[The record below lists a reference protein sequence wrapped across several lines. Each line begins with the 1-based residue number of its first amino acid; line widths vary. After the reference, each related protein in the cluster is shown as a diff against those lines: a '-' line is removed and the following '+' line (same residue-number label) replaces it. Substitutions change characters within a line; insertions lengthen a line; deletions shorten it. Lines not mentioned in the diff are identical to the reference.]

1 MDNKRYYHVIIGSKD
16 FFDENIPYALENSK
30 LSDFIDLVKRNDRK
44 SARGI
49 ENETVKDLIV
59 RNDHYCGIVDGA
71 HDRLVA
77 LIEEYTTEDANI
89 YIHNPPRYLL
99 EYLTDQRERDIIML
113 DIVPEKYVIDRE
125 EKSFASKINKIS
137 SHIIGQKTVIDEIS
151 KSLWYLTSVNRARPY
166 VIMLYGNSGLG
177 KTELVRKISEEFFEG
192 VFLEKHLS
200 MFKNPNYSD
209 YFFGNEPNRRS
220 LAFDLLERKSNL
232 VFFDEMDKCPEHF
245 YSAFYSLFDN
255 TVFKDATY
263 DVDISNLVIVMT
275 SNFHSEE
282 EIRKQLGNP
291 IFHRIDKCVHFD
303 DFDCDSINRITKNEI
318 KSRKDEYNG
327 RLTFDE
333 IYNQVSPLVFTKGEN
348 ARTIKQKVQ
357 QVIENMLY
365 CEIDIQLNNDS
376 MIR

>member
-1 MDNKRYYHVIIGSKD
+1 MDNKRHYHVIIGSKD

-30 LSDFIDLVKRNDRK
+30 LSDFIDLVKCNDRK

-71 HDRLVA
+71 HDRLGE

-99 EYLTDQRERDIIML
+99 EYLTDQRERHIIML
-113 DIVPEKYVIDRE
+113 DIVSEKYVIDRE

-255 TVFKDATY
+255 TIFKDATY

-303 DFDCDSINRITKNEI
+303 DFDCDSINRIAKNEI

-333 IYNQVSPLVFTKGEN
+333 IYNQVSPLIFTKGEN

-357 QVIENMLY
+357 QVIESMLY
-365 CEIDIQLNNDS
+365 REIAIQLNNDS
-376 MIR
+376 ND

>member
-71 HDRLVA
+71 HDRLGA

-99 EYLTDQRERDIIML
+99 EYLTDQRERHIIML

-303 DFDCDSINRITKNEI
+303 DFDCDSINRIAKNEI

-365 CEIDIQLNNDS
+365 REIDIQLNKDSND
-376 MIR
+376 

>member
-30 LSDFIDLVKRNDRK
+30 LSDFIDLVKCNDRK

-71 HDRLVA
+71 HDRLGE

-99 EYLTDQRERDIIML
+99 EYLTDQRERHIIML
-113 DIVPEKYVIDRE
+113 DIVSEKYVIDRE

-255 TVFKDATY
+255 TIFKDATY

-303 DFDCDSINRITKNEI
+303 DFDCDSINRIAKNEI

-357 QVIENMLY
+357 QVIESMLY
-365 CEIDIQLNNDS
+365 REIAIQLNNDS
-376 MIR
+376 ND

>member
-1 MDNKRYYHVIIGSKD
+1 MDNKRHYHVIIGSKD

-30 LSDFIDLVKRNDRK
+30 LSDFIDLVKCNDRK

-71 HDRLVA
+71 HDRLGE

-99 EYLTDQRERDIIML
+99 EYLTDQRERHIIML
-113 DIVPEKYVIDRE
+113 DIVSEKYVIDRE

-255 TVFKDATY
+255 TIFKDATY

-303 DFDCDSINRITKNEI
+303 DFDCDSINRIAKNEI

-357 QVIENMLY
+357 QVIESMLY
-365 CEIDIQLNNDS
+365 REIAIQLNNDS
-376 MIR
+376 ND

>member
-71 HDRLVA
+71 HDRLGA

-99 EYLTDQRERDIIML
+99 EYLTDQRERHIILL
-113 DIVPEKYVIDRE
+113 DTTPEKYVIDRE

-151 KSLWYLTSVNRARPY
+151 KSLWYLTSVNRTRPY

-177 KTELVRKISEEFFEG
+177 KTELVRKISEEFFDG

-209 YFFGNEPNRRS
+209 YFFW
-220 LAFDLLERKSNL
+220 
-232 VFFDEMDKCPEHF
+232 
-245 YSAFYSLFDN
+245 
-255 TVFKDATY
+255 
-263 DVDISNLVIVMT
+263 
-275 SNFHSEE
+275 
-282 EIRKQLGNP
+282 
-291 IFHRIDKCVHFD
+291 
-303 DFDCDSINRITKNEI
+303 
-318 KSRKDEYNG
+318 
-327 RLTFDE
+327 
-333 IYNQVSPLVFTKGEN
+333 
-348 ARTIKQKVQ
+348 
-357 QVIENMLY
+357 
-365 CEIDIQLNNDS
+365 
-376 MIR
+376 

>member
-1 MDNKRYYHVIIGSKD
+1 MDNKRHYHAIIGSKD

-71 HDRLVA
+71 HDRLGE

-99 EYLTDQRERDIIML
+99 EYLTDQRERHIIML

-255 TVFKDATY
+255 TIFKDATY

-303 DFDCDSINRITKNEI
+303 DFDCDSINRIAKNEI

-357 QVIENMLY
+357 QVIESMLY
-365 CEIDIQLNNDS
+365 REIAIQLNNDS
-376 MIR
+376 ND

>member
-1 MDNKRYYHVIIGSKD
+1 MDNKRHYHVIIGSKD

-71 HDRLVA
+71 HDRLGE

-99 EYLTDQRERDIIML
+99 EYLTDQRERHIIML

-255 TVFKDATY
+255 TIFKDATY

-303 DFDCDSINRITKNEI
+303 DFDCDSINRIAKNEI

-357 QVIENMLY
+357 QVIESMLY
-365 CEIDIQLNNDS
+365 REIAIQLNNDS
-376 MIR
+376 ND

>member
-49 ENETVKDLIV
+49 ENETVKYLIV

-71 HDRLVA
+71 HDRLGA

-99 EYLTDQRERDIIML
+99 EYLTDQHERHIIML

-303 DFDCDSINRITKNEI
+303 DFDCDSINRIAKNEI

-365 CEIDIQLNNDS
+365 REIDIQLNNDS
-376 MIR
+376 ND

>member
-71 HDRLVA
+71 HDRLGA

-99 EYLTDQRERDIIML
+99 EYLTDQRERHIIML

-303 DFDCDSINRITKNEI
+303 DFDCDSINRIAKNEI

-365 CEIDIQLNNDS
+365 REIDIQLNNDS
-376 MIR
+376 ND

>member
-1 MDNKRYYHVIIGSKD
+1 MENKRFYHVIIGSKG
-16 FFDENIPYALENSK
+16 FFDKKIPDALENNKS
-30 LSDFIDLVKRNDRK
+30 SNFIDLVKRNDRK
-44 SARGI
+44 SKRGFK
-49 ENETVKDLIV
+49 NDVVKDLIV
-59 RNDHYCGIVDGA
+59 KNEHYCGIVEGA
-71 HDRLVA
+71 HDCLGA
-77 LIEEYTTEDANI
+77 LIEEYTTDDANI

-99 EYLTDQRERDIIML
+99 EYLTDQHERHIIIL
-113 DIVPEKYVIDRE
+113 DIVPEEYVIDGD
-125 EKSFASKINKIS
+125 KKTFASKINKIS

-255 TVFKDATY
+255 TIFKDATY

-282 EIRKQLGNP
+282 EIKKQLGDP
-291 IFHRIDKCVHFD
+291 IFYRIDKYVHFY
-303 DFDCDSINRITKNEI
+303 DFDSDTINEIVKNEI

-327 RLTFDE
+327 RLTSRDV
-333 IYNQVSPLVFTKGEN
+333 YKQVSPLVFTKGEN

-365 CEIDIQLNNDS
+365 REIDIQLNNDS
-376 MIR
+376 ND

>member
-71 HDRLVA
+71 HDRLGA

>member
-1 MDNKRYYHVIIGSKD
+1 MDNKRHYHVIIGSKD

-30 LSDFIDLVKRNDRK
+30 LSDFIDLVKCNDRK

-71 HDRLVA
+71 HDRLGE

-99 EYLTDQRERDIIML
+99 EYLTDQRERHIIML
-113 DIVPEKYVIDRE
+113 DIVSEKYVIDRE

-255 TVFKDATY
+255 TIFKDATY

-282 EIRKQLGNP
+282 EIRKQ
-291 IFHRIDKCVHFD
+291 
-303 DFDCDSINRITKNEI
+303 
-318 KSRKDEYNG
+318 
-327 RLTFDE
+327 
-333 IYNQVSPLVFTKGEN
+333 VS
-348 ARTIKQKVQ
+348 A
-357 QVIENMLY
+357 
-365 CEIDIQLNNDS
+365 
-376 MIR
+376 

>member
-71 HDRLVA
+71 HDRLGA

-99 EYLTDQRERDIIML
+99 EYLTDQRERHIIML

-303 DFDCDSINRITKNEI
+303 DFDCDSINRIAKNEI
-318 KSRKDEYNG
+318 KSRKDGYNG

-365 CEIDIQLNNDS
+365 REIDIQLNNDS
-376 MIR
+376 ND

>member
-1 MDNKRYYHVIIGSKD
+1 MDNKRRYHVIIGSKD

-71 HDRLVA
+71 HDRLGE

-99 EYLTDQRERDIIML
+99 EYLTDQRERHIILL

-255 TVFKDATY
+255 TIFKDATY
-263 DVDISNLVIVMT
+263 DVDISNLVIIMT

-303 DFDCDSINRITKNEI
+303 DFDCDSINRIAKNEI

-357 QVIENMLY
+357 QVIESMLY
-365 CEIDIQLNNDS
+365 REIAIQLNNDS
-376 MIR
+376 ND

>member
-71 HDRLVA
+71 HDRLGE

-99 EYLTDQRERDIIML
+99 EYLTDQRERHIIML

-255 TVFKDATY
+255 TIFKDATY

-303 DFDCDSINRITKNEI
+303 DFDCDSINRIAKNEI

-357 QVIENMLY
+357 QVIESMLY
-365 CEIDIQLNNDS
+365 REIAIQLNNDS
-376 MIR
+376 ND

>member
-1 MDNKRYYHVIIGSKD
+1 MDNKRCYHVIIGSKD

-71 HDRLVA
+71 HDRLGA

-192 VFLEKHLS
+192 AFLEKHLS

-303 DFDCDSINRITKNEI
+303 DFDCESINRIAKNEI

-365 CEIDIQLNNDS
+365 REIAIQLNNNSND
-376 MIR
+376 

>member
-1 MDNKRYYHVIIGSKD
+1 MDNKRHYHVIIGSKD

-71 HDRLVA
+71 HDRLGA

-303 DFDCDSINRITKNEI
+303 DFDCDSINRIAKNEI

-365 CEIDIQLNNDS
+365 REIAIQLNNNSND
-376 MIR
+376 

>member
-1 MDNKRYYHVIIGSKD
+1 MDNKRHYHVIIGSKD
-16 FFDENIPYALENSK
+16 FFDGNIPYALENSK
-30 LSDFIDLVKRNDRK
+30 LSDFIDLVKCNDRK

-71 HDRLVA
+71 HDRLGE

-99 EYLTDQRERDIIML
+99 EYLTDQRERHIIML
-113 DIVPEKYVIDRE
+113 DIVPEKYVIDRD

-255 TVFKDATY
+255 TIFKDATY

-303 DFDCDSINRITKNEI
+303 DFDCDSINRIAKNEI

-357 QVIENMLY
+357 QVIESMLY
-365 CEIDIQLNNDS
+365 REIAIQLNNDS
-376 MIR
+376 ND